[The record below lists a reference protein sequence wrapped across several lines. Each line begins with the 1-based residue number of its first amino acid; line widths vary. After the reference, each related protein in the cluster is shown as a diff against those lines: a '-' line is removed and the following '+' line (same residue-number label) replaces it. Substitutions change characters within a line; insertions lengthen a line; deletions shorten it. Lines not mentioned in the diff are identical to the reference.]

1 MNLFGLHH
9 ASAITSS
16 RSECLDFYGRLLGL
30 GPAAD
35 PGAGALAFAADRES
49 GGVLS
54 FVVSPGVPRGT
65 AGRGLVHRLQWSVS
79 GPAALEFWR
88 RRLESAGI
96 GVTAWLNGA
105 GDPLALRFADPE
117 GLDHELALPSAFV
130 LSGAYDGEKTNAG
143 QVETPRMRVP
153 NGVSSIPPEA
163 RIRALTGVRAYA
175 AASVQSGDL
184 LAGRLGFASCG
195 EGAWRVGTGAE
206 ATATAYA
213 CDPPPPSR
221 PVQGAGTIR
230 HVAWSCRPGEER
242 AWRQRVIGM
251 GATVSRL
258 IDCDGYRCFFF
269 REPDG
274 VLFGVATRQAA
285 VAATQPRFRLPRPA
299 EIPPRIARPI
309 GILAVV

>member
-1 MNLFGLHH
+1 MDLFGLHH
-9 ASAITSS
+9 VSAIASS

-30 GPAAD
+30 SPAAD
-35 PGAGALAFAADRES
+35 PGAGTLAFSAGPQRS

-54 FVVSPGVPRGT
+54 FVASSGAARGT
-65 AGRGLVHRLQWSVS
+65 AGRGLVHRLQWSVA
-79 GPAALEFWR
+79 GPAALEYWR
-88 RRLESAGI
+88 RRLKSSGV

-105 GDPLALRFADPE
+105 GDPLALRFGDPD

-130 LSGAYDGEKTNAG
+130 LRSPGGGKGRTPTSVPPHGASA
-143 QVETPRMRVP
+143 V
-153 NGVSSIPPEA
+153 PPEM
-163 RIRALTGVRAYA
+163 RLRALTGVRAYA
-175 AASVQSGDL
+175 AASVQSGGL
-184 LAGRLGFASCG
+184 LAGRLGFEACG
-195 EGAWRVGTGAE
+195 EAGWRVGTGDDAV
-206 ATATAYA
+206 AYA

-221 PVQGAGTIR
+221 PVQGAGTVR

-274 VLFGVATRQAA
+274 VLFGVATRHAPA
-285 VAATQPRFRLPRPA
+285 GAIPPRFELPLPA

-309 GILAVV
+309 GILAVA

>member
-9 ASAITSS
+9 VSAIASS
-16 RSECLDFYGRLLGL
+16 RDDCLNFYGRLLGL
-30 GPAAD
+30 SEAAEPGASGLSFSAGPA
-35 PGAGALAFAADRES
+35 GG

-54 FVVSPGVPRGT
+54 FVVSPGAARGV
-65 AGRGLVHRLQWSVS
+65 AGRGLVHRLQWSVAD
-79 GPAALEFWR
+79 PAGLEFWR
-88 RRLESAGI
+88 HRLEGAGI
-96 GVTAWLNGA
+96 SVTAWLNGA
-105 GDPLALRFADPE
+105 GNPLALRFSDPD
-117 GLDHELALPSAFV
+117 GLEHELTLPPAFV
-130 LSGAYDGEKTNAG
+130 LCRPQGDKGR
-143 QVETPRMRVP
+143 TPLT
-153 NGVSSIPPEA
+153 
-163 RIRALTGVRAYA
+163 LTGVRAYA

-184 LAGRLGFASCG
+184 LAGRLGFSSCG
-195 EGAWRVGTGAE
+195 EGAWVVGGAPD
-206 ATATAYA
+206 AVRYD

-221 PVQGAGTIR
+221 PVQGAGTVR

-274 VLFGVATRQAA
+274 VLFGVATRQ
-285 VAATQPRFRLPRPA
+285 VSEGTTQPSFRLPLPA

-309 GILAVV
+309 GILAVA